1 MQRTATVL
9 LTSLLA
15 GLLMT
20 GCPEK
25 KVEKEEPAARE
36 PSAVD
41 KSGADEKADDE
52 HGGQL
57 AAGVAHE
64 INNPIGYVR
73 SNLTTLRSSLCSP
86 RPTTTGSMRSS

>member
-52 HGGQL
+52 HGEDQADDHGEDAKDEKKPIHKKH
-57 AAGVAHE
+57 AAKPGE
-64 INNPIGYVR
+64 EKDPKDQG
-73 SNLTTLRSSLCSP
+73 
-86 RPTTTGSMRSS
+86 GW